1 MTLHQ
6 EEHSGKNS
14 SWVAAMIIN
23 PEESEIVAIAI
34 AEDPLLATSKFPLIE
49 PNKGGV
55 QRNRK
60 DFSFQAKICLS
71 IKDKI

>member
-23 PEESEIVAIAI
+23 PEESEIVA
-34 AEDPLLATSKFPLIE
+34 
-49 PNKGGV
+49 NKGGV